1 MLLLEQAQ
9 ATSAAASGS
18 KKTGGTTNTAYDQ
31 MMKARGNDMQKQG
44 PPETPNFSSP
54 F

>member
-1 MLLLEQAQ
+1 MLLYRNKSTQVLLHR
-9 ATSAAASGS
+9 S
-18 KKTGGTTNTAYDQ
+18 KKTGGGTDTAYDQ

-54 F
+54 Y